1 MPTMD
6 TPQRYG
12 TLTRALHWVV
22 AILVIWQLTTATVTS
37 LAEDS
42 ALDEIL
48 WATHKP
54 IGFTILVL
62 MVLRLSWAL
71 INHARRPA
79 SVSRLARLGHLV
91 LCGLVLFIPTI
102 ALLRQ
107 YGSGRAFEPF
117 GLPLMA
123 GFESPEIEW
132 MMTPANL
139 LHGWLGWTLF
149 ALALGHVLM
158 TLHHRFSRRTE
169 DVLPRMLDV
178 PPRQ

>member
-1 MPTMD
+1 MSIID

-12 TLTRALHWVV
+12 TFTRGLHWIV
-22 AILVIWQLTTATVTS
+22 AILVVWQLVTASVTA

-42 ALDEIL
+42 ALDELL

-54 IGFTILVL
+54 VGFTILTL
-62 MVLRLSWAL
+62 MVLRLIWAL
-71 INHARRPA
+71 FNLSRRPA
-79 SVSRLARLGHLV
+79 SISALARLGHIALYA
-91 LCGLVLFIPTI
+91 LLLIIPAL

-117 GLPLMA
+117 GLPLMS
-123 GFESPEIEW
+123 GFEGDEIEW
-132 MMTPANL
+132 LMAPANL

-149 ALALGHVLM
+149 AFALGHVLM
-158 TLHHRFSRRTE
+158 TFHHRFSRKSE
-169 DVLPRMLDV
+169 DVMPRMLDV